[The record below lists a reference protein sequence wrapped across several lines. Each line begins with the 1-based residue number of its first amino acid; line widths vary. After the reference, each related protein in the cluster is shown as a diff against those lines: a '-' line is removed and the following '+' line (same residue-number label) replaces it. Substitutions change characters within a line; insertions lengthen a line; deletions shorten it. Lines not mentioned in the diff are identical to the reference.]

1 MSVSSAELD
10 FGPGVI
16 LAETASRTFTISNS
30 GALDVEY
37 SISVDNEV
45 RLHAIGR

>member
-1 MSVSSAELD
+1 MSIVPGPIVD

-16 LAETASRTFTISNS
+16 LAESGSRSISITNA

-37 SISVDNEV
+37 TILVDDEV
-45 RLHAIGR
+45 RCMREL